1 MTGPVSRTAV
11 AAVER
16 AYRRIRETDRPEVWI
31 SLRDEEDV
39 LREARAVDDR
49 VAAGAHLPLAGTTLA
64 VKDNIDVAG
73 LPTTVGLPSAAS
85 EPHADAPAVA
95 RLRAAGAVVIG
106 KTNLDQFATGLV
118 GTRSPYGA
126 VRGSR
131 LAERISGGSSSGSAV
146 AVALGQVDLA
156 LGTDTAGSGRV
167 PAALNGLVGIK
178 PTLGRIPTTGMR
190 DACRPY
196 DTVTV
201 FARCLDDAA
210 RACALMTGDD
220 GADPRWR
227 TLPADRRL
235 AAPEAPVVVVPD
247 ASGLAAL
254 PPASRERWES
264 AVERV
269 AGFATV
275 RNADISALL
284 AAARLLY
291 EGAIVAGRY
300 AAAGRWVTGE
310 DVAGL
315 DPTVAGI
322 VRGAAIPAA
331 WQYVDDA
338 ERLDHAR
345 CAAVRI
351 LEGADALLVP
361 TAPRHP
367 TLAEVAADPLGVNSE
382 MGTYTNFVNLLDL
395 AAVAVPA
402 GSLGEQGEFG
412 VSFVARAFE
421 DQIAVDL
428 AARFLGEG
436 PVAVSSEQAGGIELA
451 VFGAHL
457 RGQPLHVQLQELG
470 ARFVADVRTAPT
482 YRLYA
487 LATTP
492 PKPGL
497 VRVEHAG
504 SAIEGELW
512 RLAPA
517 ALGRFLSALPA
528 PMTLGS
534 VELDDGRHVVG
545 FGCEPTALTGAE
557 DITTHGG
564 WRAALARRAAA
575 QRAV

>member
-1 MTGPVSRTAV
+1 MTAPDAAV
-11 AAVER
+11 AAVAR
-16 AYRRIRETDRPEVWI
+16 AYRRIRESARPEVWI
-31 SLRDEEDV
+31 ALRDEADA

-49 VAAGAHLPLAGTTLA
+49 AAAGERLPLAGATVA

-73 LPTTVGLPSAAS
+73 LPTTVGLPSAAVV
-85 EPHADAPAVA
+85 ATVDAPAVA

-131 LAERISGGSSSGSAV
+131 LPERISGGSSSGSAV

-167 PAALNGLVGIK
+167 PAALNGLIGLK

-196 DTVTV
+196 DTITV
-201 FARCLDDAA
+201 FARSLGEAA
-210 RACALMTGDD
+210 HAYALMAGDD

-227 TLPADRRL
+227 ALPAHRRL
-235 AAPEAPVVVVPD
+235 AAPAEPVVVVPD
-247 ASGLAAL
+247 ASGLAVL
-254 PPASRERWES
+254 PPASRGLWET

-275 RNADISALL
+275 RPADVSVLL

-291 EGAIVAGRY
+291 DGAIVAGRY
-300 AAAGRWVTGE
+300 AAAGRWLTPE
-310 DVAGL
+310 HEAGL

-322 VRGAAIPAA
+322 VRGAAAPAA
-331 WQYVDDA
+331 WRYVEDA
-338 ERLDHAR
+338 ERLDRAR
-345 CAAVRI
+345 RAALRI
-351 LEGADALLVP
+351 LAGADALLVP

-402 GSLGEQGEFG
+402 GSLGDEGEFG
-412 VSFVARAFE
+412 VSFVVRPFE

-428 AARFLGEG
+428 AARFLGQE
-436 PVAVSSEQAGGIELA
+436 PVDVDSEQEDGIDLA

-457 RGQPLHVQLQELG
+457 RGQPLHPQLQDLG
-470 ARFVADVRTAPT
+470 ARFLAEVRTAAR

-497 VRVEHAG
+497 VRVDQAG
-504 SAIEGELW
+504 AAIEGELW

-517 ALGRFLSALPA
+517 ALGRFLADLPA
-528 PMTLGS
+528 PMTLGP
-534 VELDDGRHVVG
+534 VELDDGRRVVG
-545 FGCEPTALTGAE
+545 FGCEPAALTGAE
-557 DITTHGG
+557 DITADGG
-564 WRAALARRAAA
+564 WRAALRRRATPH
-575 QRAV
+575 RAV